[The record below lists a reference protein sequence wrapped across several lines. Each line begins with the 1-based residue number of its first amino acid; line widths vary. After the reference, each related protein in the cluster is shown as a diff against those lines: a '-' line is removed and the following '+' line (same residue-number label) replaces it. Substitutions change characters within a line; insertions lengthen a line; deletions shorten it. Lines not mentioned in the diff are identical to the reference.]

1 MKVEM
6 WSDHLSMRQFILL
19 SKIIGRLTKS
29 VIFRV
34 IWRLTIVSVEKG
46 HQIKLISASF
56 RELMKALTTSPCSE
70 GYLAYFQ
77 SLLFVL
83 SRLNNVLIDFEIR

>member
-29 VIFRV
+29 VIFSCY
-34 IWRLTIVSVEKG
+34 LT
-46 HQIKLISASF
+46 AYNCF
-56 RELMKALTTSPCSE
+56 RGKRPPDKTHIGEFPRTDE
-70 GYLAYFQ
+70 GLNDIT
-77 SLLFVL
+77 LL
-83 SRLNNVLIDFEIR
+83 

>member
-6 WSDHLSMRQFILL
+6 WSVHLSMRQFILL

-34 IWRLTIVSVEKG
+34 I
-46 HQIKLISASF
+46 
-56 RELMKALTTSPCSE
+56 
-70 GYLAYFQ
+70 
-77 SLLFVL
+77 
-83 SRLNNVLIDFEIR
+83 